1 MSKLHWLALSKVDGL
16 GGVRARRLVEHFG
29 GIEAIWR
36 ADRETL
42 AALTGLPEENFTIL
56 QKVSFEE
63 ITQELEGLQREG
75 IEVLT
80 PDEGNYPVLL
90 KDLRD
95 APSVLYLRGSL
106 EVRDQWAVAIV
117 GSRLADPGSGERKMA
132 WTRQLA
138 QTLAEWGL
146 TIVSGLA
153 HGVDSWAHGGA
164 LDAHD
169 GRTIAVLGC
178 GLRRIYPKTNR
189 ALADRIVA
197 RGALVSELEPNL
209 GTCSQFLMMRDR
221 LIAALSQAV
230 IVIEAQDPSG
240 SLDTARHALKLRRRV
255 LAVPGS
261 PGTDRLIAE
270 RAESL
275 DPERADFDEL
285 VRSILFLEIEDESD
299 ERCF

>member
-16 GGVRARRLVEHFG
+16 GGARARRLVERFRSV
-29 GIEAIWR
+29 EAIWQ
-36 ADRETL
+36 ADAETL
-42 AALTGLPEENFTIL
+42 AALTDLPPENFCAL
-56 QKVSFEE
+56 QKIPLEE
-63 ITQELEGLQREG
+63 IAGELEGLRCEG
-75 IEVLT
+75 IDILT
-80 PDEGNYPVLL
+80 LDDEDYPVLL
-90 KDLRD
+90 RDLRD
-95 APSVLYLRGSL
+95 APPVLYLRGSL
-106 EVRDQWAVAIV
+106 ETRDQWAVAIV
-117 GSRLADPGSGERKMA
+117 GGRMADPGYRERKMA

-153 HGVDSWAHGGA
+153 HGVDAWAHGGA

-178 GLRRIYPKTNR
+178 GLRRVYPKHHR

-197 RGALVSELEPNL
+197 RGALMSELEPNA
-209 GTCSQFLMMRDR
+209 GTCGPFLMMRDR
-221 LIAALSQAV
+221 LIAGLSQAV
-230 IVIEAQDPSG
+230 IVIEAGDPSG
-240 SLDTARHALKLRRRV
+240 SLDTARHARKLKRRV

-270 RAESL
+270 GAGSL

-285 VRSILFLEIEDESD
+285 ARNMLRIDCEEAHIE
-299 ERCF
+299 